1 MNPCKRI
8 FEIFRILFLDRSMRE
23 GLLDLKNL
31 SLSGDGTPVYKQV
44 GTLTAQATGN
54 FEYKYSN
61 GMIYVGG
68 QAYEAA
74 DDIKIA
80 VCIPTSDGQ
89 ELRVCDS
96 VAELNNYIEIYTGAH
111 VDDTTGYVTVSGWYY
126 DDGTGIDAELTE
138 IYINLATQNIA

>member
-1 MNPCKRI
+1 MG
-8 FEIFRILFLDRSMRE
+8 LDPNGKEAALVELTLEMI
-23 GLLDLKNL
+23 GYTF
-31 SLSGDGTPVYKQV
+31 DGTPVYKQV
-44 GTLTAQATGN
+44 GTLTAQPTGI

-61 GMIYVGG
+61 GMIYVRG

-89 ELRVCDS
+89 ELKVCDS
-96 VAELNNYIEIYTGAH
+96 VAELNNYIEIYAGAH
-111 VDDTTGYVTVSGWYY
+111 DDDTTGYRTVSGWFY

-138 IYINLATQNIA
+138 IYINLATQPIH